1 MTSGGRELVKWLA
14 LLFMTGDHTLKILH
28 LGYVPVIAELGR
40 VAFPLFALVF
50 AYNLAQPGADVAK
63 LIKRLFLWGLI
74 ATPIAAIAFNRALPL
89 NILLSFALAAV
100 CIRAIEERKWVVLA
114 FCLLPAPYLVDYRW
128 NGLAVVLGAWLFWRN
143 PAGWRWPR
151 AVSVVVLLVIPLVL
165 LCSVNRT
172 LWPLLA
178 LPIAGLAYLSWA
190 IPRTGRAFYVYYCGH
205 LVALAGLSYAMV

>member
-40 VAFPLFALVF
+40 MAFPLFALVF

-63 LIKRLFLWGLI
+63 LIKRLFLWGLV

-114 FCLLPAPYLVDYRW
+114 FCLLPAP
-128 NGLAVVLGAWLFWRN
+128 
-143 PAGWRWPR
+143 
-151 AVSVVVLLVIPLVL
+151 
-165 LCSVNRT
+165 
-172 LWPLLA
+172 
-178 LPIAGLAYLSWA
+178 
-190 IPRTGRAFYVYYCGH
+190 
-205 LVALAGLSYAMV
+205 

>member
-1 MTSGGRELVKWLA
+1 MARAAVYDRRPHLE
-14 LLFMTGDHTLKILH
+14 DLH

-40 VAFPLFALVF
+40 MAFPLFALVF

-63 LIKRLFLWGLI
+63 LIKRLFLWGLV

-151 AVSVVVLLVIPLVL
+151 AVSFVVLLVIPLVL
-165 LCSVNRT
+165 LCLVNRT
-172 LWPLLA
+172 FVA
-178 LPIAGLAYLSWA
+178 AACAAGRKFGLP
-190 IPRTGRAFYVYYCGH
+190 VMGH
-205 LVALAGLSYAMV
+205 PADG